1 MGLSIL
7 EVERG
12 CGKKVIWHE
21 YEKGYIFH
29 CHGFMTVAL
38 EDCFNGA
45 GVSGQHTYIKQRQRW
60 KRECFSLY
68 KILSVSFFRTA

>member
-1 MGLSIL
+1 VSWFDTLVIPYHVKEMGLSIL

-45 GVSGQHTYIKQRQRW
+45 GVSGQHTYIKQRQR
-60 KRECFSLY
+60 
-68 KILSVSFFRTA
+68 